1 MELEFYDLHGIKRQG
16 QQPMVVLKQKSLQN
30 SVQRTILIVVMEK
43 ETENSSP
50 EQRKQKN
57 SSVLEARIIDSLKC
71 KCSSILHGEQI

>member
-71 KCSSILHGEQI
+71 KCSPILHGEQI